1 MNKMSIFLSCCL
13 LMLGWIC
20 FPADGQEEAYA
31 LNREA
36 WFAGPGELRVQLT
49 ILETVSNLYTI
60 QGIGLT
66 EEFPNGWTFD
76 GLLEEYYGPDGAAPQ
91 GEGVNIQAW
100 DNSSDFYWIQVP
112 EFPIKL
118 VYGLTVSGYDSGQY
132 LAGNLFILTEMRR
145 FEIASPITYVNQIPC
160 LSVNRQVGVDA
171 YTPGGEVAVQLQVD
185 SLCEEPVQGLT
196 VTEAL
201 SAPWTLKSVEITY
214 TGGEEEIIEV
224 TVPEIGSQSPLEFQW
239 VDPPVFPVVI
249 QYVMQVPETAEGSVE
264 FTGYAVYGLSGP
276 QIGVTLPA
284 ANIAE
289 REPVEEGEGESSE
302 TGSLSGIVRN
312 ADTRLPLS
320 GVSVTLMP
328 GDYQITTGTLG
339 TFSFTGLL
347 AGEYTLGAAR
357 SEFFTYSEVLTLE
370 AGINLRDIQL
380 TPGSAEGES
389 TEGEVSE
396 GEPGEG
402 EAEEGEPEGEAPE
415 TGSLSGVVRNAD
427 TELPLSEV
435 SITLTPGDYQST
447 TGPLGTFSFAGLLA
461 GEYTLHAVRAGFY
474 DYNEAITLEAGINLR
489 DIPLTPAPTEG
500 EAPEGEG
507 VEGEPVEGEPEGE
520 TPESGTLF
528 GVVHNADTGL
538 PLYGAQVALRP
549 GDLEH
554 ATDRSGRYRFTGLPA
569 GEYSLS
575 ATMSGYEDFSEDIRI
590 VPGDNERDI
599 ALSKAQEEGEG
610 EQETEGEGEPE
621 EGEAPEDTGCCGCSV
636 LSKTAPRQWRSYMGD
651 LFLLGMA
658 LLVFACFKGK
668 QG

>member
-1 MNKMSIFLSCCL
+1 
-13 LMLGWIC
+13 MLGWIC

-66 EEFPNGWTFD
+66 EEFPDGWTFD

-289 REPVEEGEGESSE
+289 REPIEEGEGESSE

-328 GDYQITTGTLG
+328 GNYQITTGTLG

-357 SEFFTYSEVLTLE
+357 SDFFKYSEVLTLE

-402 EAEEGEPEGEAPE
+402 EAE
-415 TGSLSGVVRNAD
+415 
-427 TELPLSEV
+427 
-435 SITLTPGDYQST
+435 
-447 TGPLGTFSFAGLLA
+447 
-461 GEYTLHAVRAGFY
+461 
-474 DYNEAITLEAGINLR
+474 
-489 DIPLTPAPTEG
+489 
-500 EAPEGEG
+500 
-507 VEGEPVEGEPEGE
+507 EGEPEGE